1 MGMIKDYA
9 QAYELASQVDLVYFF
24 KTILY
29 YEVTYQVDVEN
40 TKKYLNCQNIHYEI
54 CLPGLSLECVLF

>member
-40 TKKYLNCQNIHYEI
+40 TKKYLNCQHI
-54 CLPGLSLECVLF
+54 

>member
-9 QAYELASQVDLVYFF
+9 QAYELASQVDLVFF
-24 KTILY
+24 FY
-29 YEVTYQVDVEN
+29 NEVTYQVDVEN

-54 CLPGLSLECVLF
+54 CLPGL